1 MRLDY
6 YSLYVVSVLL
16 IVEHFYMSPWL
27 GIKDDLSQRY
37 ALHFI
42 VLYYITLHYILF
54 QSILLYYIIS
64 HRIVSYRSVA

>member
-42 VLYYITLHYILF
+42 VLYYITLH
-54 QSILLYYIIS
+54 SISVYSIILYYIAS
-64 HRIVSYRSVA
+64 HRFVS